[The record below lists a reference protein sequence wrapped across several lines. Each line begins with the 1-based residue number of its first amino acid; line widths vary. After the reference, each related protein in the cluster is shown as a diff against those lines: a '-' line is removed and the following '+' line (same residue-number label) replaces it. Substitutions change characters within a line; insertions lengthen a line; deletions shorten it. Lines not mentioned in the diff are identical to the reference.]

1 MKRATL
7 ILFWAHLLTFSRG
20 TWAQAPQQRTPQAP
34 EQRTPEQRTPEQRT
48 PEQRTPEQQAPH
60 EEELPWYLL
69 WGVEGSRNDNPR
81 GTTSLGMPLNAPL
94 SPTAQH
100 VSWGLGVSAGAGYNF
115 NRRHAL
121 VGDFMWNWLYPAEQ
135 GIRPSGRDFIYTLF
149 PSVQFYSHQ
158 KETVDLPPL
167 ALCTGRYR
175 SSVRP
180 SANDSVHTNH
190 FQLCVQ
196 MSSSGHTVQ
205 QLSQPP
211 ARFVQ
216 LGS

>member
-1 MKRATL
+1 MKRAMT
-7 ILFWAHLLTFSRG
+7 ILFWVQLLAIPCG
-20 TWAQAPQQRTPQAP
+20 VWAQ
-34 EQRTPEQRTPEQRT
+34 
-48 PEQRTPEQQAPH
+48 
-60 EEELPWYLL
+60 EETEIPWYLQEEVRKET
-69 WGVEGSRNDNPR
+69 GNDNPR
-81 GTTSLGMPLNAPL
+81 GTTSLGMPITAPL
-94 SPTAQH
+94 SPTANH
-100 VSWGLGVSAGAGYNF
+100 MSFGLGLSAGAGYNF
-115 NRRHAL
+115 DRRNAL

-149 PSVQFYSHQ
+149 PSVQFSSHQ

-216 LGS
+216 LGP